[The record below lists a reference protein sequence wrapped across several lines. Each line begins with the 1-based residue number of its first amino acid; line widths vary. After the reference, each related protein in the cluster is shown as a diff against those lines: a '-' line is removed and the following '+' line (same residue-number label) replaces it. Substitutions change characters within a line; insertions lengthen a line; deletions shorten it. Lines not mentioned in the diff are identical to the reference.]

1 VVANGK
7 VYVGSYRALTI
18 FGPNGSPAAASASV
32 PIAVSAALP
41 PGITRRISGQLLSL
55 TGTDLTLLTRTSQTV
70 QIDDAV
76 AVANRRVSMLTV
88 GHAYTV
94 LGNFSSG
101 SSVIVASAVSRAKS
115 SSATWPEDQ

>member
-1 VVANGK
+1 
-7 VYVGSYRALTI
+7 
-18 FGPNGSPAAASASV
+18 
-32 PIAVSAALP
+32 
-41 PGITRRISGQLLSL
+41 
-55 TGTDLTLLTRTSQTV
+55 
-70 QIDDAV
+70 
-76 AVANRRVSMLTV
+76 MLTV